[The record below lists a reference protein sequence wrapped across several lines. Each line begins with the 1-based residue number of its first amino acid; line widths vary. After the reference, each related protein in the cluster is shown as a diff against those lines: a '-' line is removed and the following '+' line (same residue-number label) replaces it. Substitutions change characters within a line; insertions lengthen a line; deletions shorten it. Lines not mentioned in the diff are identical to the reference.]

1 MIESCLWHMIPQ
13 LFTDCAVKKHPG
25 ECELPR
31 RKEGRGRAAE
41 QSPAGGHQQEAA
53 GLLKTVSG

>member
-1 MIESCLWHMIPQ
+1 MIPQ

-25 ECELPR
+25 ECELPQ

-53 GLLKTVSG
+53 GLLKTEFLAKVV